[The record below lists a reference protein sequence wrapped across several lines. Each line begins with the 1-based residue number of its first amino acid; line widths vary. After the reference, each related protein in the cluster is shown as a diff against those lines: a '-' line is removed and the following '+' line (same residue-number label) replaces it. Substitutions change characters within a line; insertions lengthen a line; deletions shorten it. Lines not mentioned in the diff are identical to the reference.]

1 MITVL
6 PTKFQIHFKFSL
18 GLHRRG
24 RPVCR
29 SGGDKIVNLNLT
41 FLQFQ
46 FGSERQIQ
54 ILLMATGL
62 HWKWFGDTAN
72 NANGGKY
79 YFYIFI
85 FWQRLWRPRPSPRH
99 LYGFNVNRW
108 HLARNIISDN
118 SYVSFGGELPRLNQ
132 AQFKLSINE
141 CAVRTRYLF
150 YWNFSLHLFI
160 YAARY
165 WWTQSPKVE
174 SCILSVV
181 LWRCS
186 GGEDAVPFISR

>member
-46 FGSERQIQ
+46 FGSEKQIQ

-85 FWQRLWRPRPSPRH
+85 FWQRLWRPRPAPAPDIFMASMSTDDTWPEILSVITVMSH
-99 LYGFNVNRW
+99 LMGNCQDLTKPNSSLASMNV
-108 HLARNIISDN
+108 LC
-118 SYVSFGGELPRLNQ
+118 ELLVLW
-132 AQFKLSINE
+132 KLSP
-141 CAVRTRYLF
+141 
-150 YWNFSLHLFI
+150 HLFI

-165 WWTQSPKVE
+165 WWTQRLKV
-174 SCILSVV
+174 V
-181 LWRCS
+181 
-186 GGEDAVPFISR
+186 FYH